1 MRCRTNIEEIVADFL
16 ESRKLPSD
24 LHADD
29 LHADDLHVDGLHAG
43 GLLLAVSGGVDSS
56 VMAHAIYALQ
66 KRCHESGTGV
76 PVSSNVK
83 AGSST
88 CALDGSSANA
98 SAGSLADASASNS
111 YEGFARWIASSRIG
125 VAHVNFHLRGADSNR
140 DQEFVRNLAQRYGF
154 EFFTVDF
161 DTLAYAAE
169 HKLSV
174 EIAARELRYNWF
186 CELAMKEGFKLL
198 LTAHN
203 ANDNVETLLL
213 NLVRGTGRQGLGAIR
228 PYGPLSMNN
237 AGEIFLYVGRP
248 LLEVERSEIEE
259 YARENNLE
267 YCIDK
272 TNSQNEYSRNKI
284 RNQVIP
290 LLKEINPSVIK
301 TLSKDIERFRSL
313 NTVLDGLCRDKLEEL
328 TSVQAVAE
336 QTTPKQSSAEQSSAE
351 QSSAEQAS
359 AEQFS
364 AEQSSEVQPSS
375 KQTVAKQISAVQIVS
390 KQPVAVQPSSKQTV
404 AKQISAVQIV
414 SKQPVAVQPSAKKT
428 AVEQAVIVQSTAVQS
443 TEEQPS
449 AKQPAARKSVVE
461 ALTERFVVC
470 RVSVEKFKATGKPEF
485 WLSELLR
492 FHDIPLSE
500 DAVENILTALSTADD
515 TSLTI
520 PMASHTATIE
530 RGELI
535 IYDTSFKNLD
545 FSSVQIESCGTFSYG
560 PYSITLTETDA
571 GTLHK
576 LHPDVLHKRH
586 AEVLAERTPDSL
598 FVERSDD
605 KRVDRFDVFRVIRNG
620 FSVLDV
626 AKVSFPLTLSTM
638 QPGDRFSPFGL
649 KGSKSVADFLNSRK
663 VNLLFKDIIP
673 VIKDKDGKIV
683 CLPSLEIDD
692 RFKVTSQSNKI
703 LIVSASLK

>member
-1 MRCRTNIEEIVADFL
+1 MLIFKEMRCRTNIEEIVADFL

-351 QSSAEQAS
+351 QAS

-364 AEQSSEVQPSS
+364 AEQSSE
-375 KQTVAKQISAVQIVS
+375 
-390 KQPVAVQPSSKQTV
+390 VQPSSKQTV

-535 IYDTSFKNLD
+535 IYDTSFKDFD
-545 FSSVQIESCGTFSYG
+545 FSPVQIESCGTFSYG
-560 PYSITLTETDA
+560 PYFITLTETDA

-692 RFKVTSQSNKI
+692 RFKVTSLSNKI

>member
-1 MRCRTNIEEIVADFL
+1 MRCRTNIEEIVAYFL
-16 ESRKLPSD
+16 ESRKLPSG

-66 KRCHESGTGV
+66 MRCHESGTGV

-98 SAGSLADASASNS
+98 SAGSLADASAVNS
-111 YEGFARWIASSRIG
+111 CAGFERWIASSRIG

-140 DQEFVRNLAQRYGF
+140 DQEFVRNLAQQYGF
-154 EFFTVDF
+154 EFFTADF

-203 ANDNVETLLL
+203 ANDNAETLLL

-336 QTTPKQSSAEQSSAE
+336 QTTPKQSS
-351 QSSAEQAS
+351 
-359 AEQFS
+359 
-364 AEQSSEVQPSS
+364 
-375 KQTVAKQISAVQIVS
+375 
-390 KQPVAVQPSSKQTV
+390 
-404 AKQISAVQIV
+404 
-414 SKQPVAVQPSAKKT
+414 
-428 AVEQAVIVQSTAVQS
+428 
-443 TEEQPS
+443 EEQPS
-449 AKQPAARKSVVE
+449 ALQPATGQPAERKSVVG
-461 ALTERFVVC
+461 ALLERFVVC
-470 RVSVEKFKATGKPEF
+470 RVSVEKLKATGNAEF

-520 PMASHTATIE
+520 PMVSHTATIE

-545 FSSVQIESCGTFSYG
+545 FSPVQIESCGTFSYG
-560 PYSITLTETDA
+560 PYSLTLTKTDA
-571 GTLHK
+571 ETLHK

-620 FSVLDV
+620 FSVLDA

-663 VNLLFKDIIP
+663 VDLLFKDIIP

>member
-1 MRCRTNIEEIVADFL
+1 MLIFKEMRCRTNIEEIVADFL
-16 ESRKLPSD
+16 ESRKLPSGLHADDLHADD

-43 GLLLAVSGGVDSS
+43 GLLLAVSGGLDSS
-56 VMAHAIYALQ
+56 VMAHAIYAFR

-98 SAGSLADASASNS
+98 SAGFLADASAINS
-111 YEGFARWIASSRIG
+111 YAGSERWIASSRIG
-125 VAHVNFHLRGADSNR
+125 VAHVNFHLRGEDSNR

-186 CELAMKEGFKLL
+186 CELAQKEGFELL

-336 QTTPKQSSAEQSSAE
+336 QTTPKQSSAEQSSAKQSSAEQSSAE

-359 AEQFS
+359 AKQFSAKQFS
-364 AEQSSEVQPSS
+364 AEQSSE
-375 KQTVAKQISAVQIVS
+375 
-390 KQPVAVQPSSKQTV
+390 VQPSSKQTV

-449 AKQPAARKSVVE
+449 AKQPAERKSVVG
-461 ALTERFVVC
+461 ALLERFVVC
-470 RVSVEKFKATGKPEF
+470 RVSVEKFKATGKPDF

-520 PMASHTATIE
+520 PMVSHTATIE

-571 GTLHK
+571 GTLYK

-620 FSVLDV
+620 FSVLDA

-663 VNLLFKDIIP
+663 VDLLFKDIIP
-673 VIKDKDGKIV
+673 VIKDKLTREKQKFINMYISCLHGKY
-683 CLPSLEIDD
+683 PSKNE
-692 RFKVTSQSNKI
+692 
-703 LIVSASLK
+703 